1 MADDADRIQLL
12 NEIED
17 TQLEIEQLEMETSVF
32 DTYFSKKNIVE
43 EEDTKKSNRSSKNK
57 GRKSI
62 PTRLTPSQKYDIA
75 NYVNEEL
82 IAEIESKKKTSEKIV
97 GTLKAVLE
105 ETETRISDLKRDAY
119 EFKRDVVVG
128 AENPRTG
135 KIMTEKVLK
144 YFDDK
149 FKHRDVIIDKLRLK
163 NTTLKAN
170 IQKLEHQLTQK
181 EEVGDVLH
189 YIDFHQLQI
198 ENKQFIAKIEE
209 RNDELLLVKLSTGKT
224 IKCLNEQKSMLNDA
238 LQSLQY
244 SQDEIVE
251 KKDQLNAL
259 ENENNEAI
267 KNIKSERKSGD
278 RLRQSIQDAVA
289 MPDIADYIKQ
299 KKQMYECEVKIR
311 DWKKRIDIGEM
322 HLSNSKRKMTES
334 GGIFSKKFT
343 STMKVSQSVNF

>member
-1 MADDADRIQLL
+1 MVEDAERIQLM

-17 TQLEIEQLEMETSVF
+17 TQREIEQLEMETSVF

-43 EEDTKKSNRSSKNK
+43 EDDNKKNKGNKNK
-57 GRKSI
+57 GRKAI
-62 PTRLTPSQKYDIA
+62 PIRLTPSQKYDIA
-75 NYVNEEL
+75 NFVNEEL
-82 IAEIESKKKTSEKIV
+82 IGEIESKKKTSEKIV

-163 NTTLKAN
+163 NTTLKSN
-170 IQKLEHQLTQK
+170 IQKLENQLIQK

-238 LQSLQY
+238 LQSLQF
-244 SQDEIVE
+244 SQDEIID
-251 KKDQLNAL
+251 KRDQLDTLQSENA
-259 ENENNEAI
+259 EAI

-278 RLRQSIQDAVA
+278 RLRQNIQDAVA
-289 MPDIADYIKQ
+289 MPDIADYIQQ
-299 KKQMYECEVKIR
+299 KKQMYECEVQMR
-311 DWKKRIDIGEM
+311 DWKKRIDIHEM
-322 HLSNSKRKMTES
+322 HLTNSKRQMNES

-343 STMKVSQSVNF
+343 SNMKVSQSVNF